1 MVFIATFLYLK
12 FNTYVEGEKTMK
24 KKSIFAVAI
33 IFVVVI
39 GLVGAFFCLEKTV
52 ISRLFCQKVWR
63 GKKIIP
69 VQKL

>member
-1 MVFIATFLYLK
+1 
-12 FNTYVEGEKTMK
+12 MK